1 MKVYLKY
8 KVEEFGDMYQKLK
21 GLETERELFQAFLL
35 ENIIFNVGEN
45 TLIIVCCCCMIRDL

>member
-21 GLETERELFQAFLL
+21 RLETERELFQAFLL

-45 TLIIVCCCCMIRDL
+45 TLFIV